1 MSNATTQITLR
12 TAVLIPFVMIFLL
25 AIGVIVYVQKQS
37 YEEVVTDISDK
48 QLSVL
53 TESVHDHLNDYL
65 RKPFTAVN
73 ALGHNVSYH
82 NLYHPNDT
90 KDVQAY
96 LLSAFKDL
104 YHSMPQLDVIAFG
117 SETGDFTGFR
127 RESADAYTLM
137 VQDHRTD
144 GNLVIYGSEE
154 ISDDIRTV
162 IASYDPRTRP
172 WYQPVAQ
179 DKKPHWSPIYANAD
193 ERQDITLSAMTPVFE
208 QGKFAGV
215 LVTDVRINTFN
226 QFLQELN
233 QETNASVY
241 IMDQAHRLV
250 AHSGQGSVISWGTK
264 FSDKGQRLLA
274 EESIDPI
281 IQMSAARV
289 SGQSLT
295 YSDQPYTFEFD
306 FNGQRTF
313 SRITPYYDA
322 NGLTWF
328 IGTSISETELLG
340 TLPKSQQK
348 SWIVG
353 FLVSLFGIV
362 ISMLIFNR
370 VTRPINATATA
381 AQHLAK
387 GDWDSTMP
395 KPGYVYETTVLV
407 QAFNE
412 MKGNLKASFKALRE
426 QLEFDSLTRLYSRQG
441 LIEVSETLTHSGQGS
456 LYLIGIN
463 KFRDINDSIG
473 HHNGDQL
480 LIHIAERLKQQLHD
494 EATLARIGGDEFA
507 VFMPTTHS
515 DEDISLMERRL
526 QQLLAAPFMLD
537 GETVVVKIS
546 VGVVRTQ
553 PEQTMSLW
561 LRNASIA
568 LSYAKQDSRTS
579 VCHYSPEMASASK
592 FRTQMLAK
600 IQTGIDNR
608 EFVPFYQPI
617 IDLATGNICG
627 AEALARWHS
636 ESGMISPLDFIPI
649 AEESGMIKTIGQ
661 QILFQACSDTRKA
674 IDSKQWPQDF
684 QLHVNV
690 SVHQLSSPNF
700 VESVAKVLHTTGLSA
715 NNVTLEITESRII
728 DSAPTTLDN
737 LLKLREMGLG
747 IAIDDFGTGYSSLA
761 YLHALPFTCL
771 KIDRTFINRLTKE
784 NLDSSVVAAI
794 INITKGMKTN
804 VVAEGVET
812 AAQAQLLSSLGCN
825 QVQGFYY
832 SRPMPMEEWP
842 THLVNMK

>member
-226 QFLQELN
+226 QFLQELK

-289 SGQSLT
+289 SGESLT

-700 VESVAKVLHTTGLSA
+700 VESVAKVLHTTGLAA

>member
-226 QFLQELN
+226 QFLQELK

-412 MKGNLKASFKALRE
+412 MKGNLKASFKTLRE

-441 LIEVSETLTHSGQGS
+441 LIEVSETLTHSDQGS

-515 DEDISLMERRL
+515 DEDIRLTERRL

-537 GETVVVKIS
+537 GETVVIKIS

-674 IDSKQWPQDF
+674 IDNKQWPHDF

-700 VESVAKVLHTTGLSA
+700 VESVAKVLHTTGLAA

-784 NLDSSVVAAI
+784 NLDSSVVSAI

>member
-65 RKPFTAVN
+65 RKPFTTVN

-226 QFLQELN
+226 QFLQELK

-537 GETVVVKIS
+537 GETVVIKIS

>member
-1 MSNATTQITLR
+1 MSNTTTQITLR

-117 SETGDFTGFR
+117 SETGDFIGFR

-137 VQDHRTD
+137 LQDHRTD

-154 ISDDIRTV
+154 ISEDIRTV

-226 QFLQELN
+226 QFLQELK

-274 EESIDPI
+274 RESIDPI

-295 YSDQPYTFEFD
+295 YNDQPYTFEFD

-412 MKGNLKASFKALRE
+412 MTRNLKASFRALRE

-441 LIEVSETLTHSGQGS
+441 LIEISETLPHSSQGS

-674 IDSKQWPQDF
+674 IDNKQWPQDF

-700 VESVAKVLHTTGLSA
+700 VESVTKVLHTTGLAA

-737 LLKLREMGLG
+737 LLKLREIGLG

>member
-226 QFLQELN
+226 QFLQELK

-274 EESIDPI
+274 DESIDPI

-617 IDLATGNICG
+617 IDLAPGNICG

-674 IDSKQWPQDF
+674 IDNKQWPHDF

>member
-226 QFLQELN
+226 QFLQELK

-674 IDSKQWPQDF
+674 IDNKQWPHDF

-700 VESVAKVLHTTGLSA
+700 VESVAKVLHTTGLAA

>member
-226 QFLQELN
+226 QFLQELK

-674 IDSKQWPQDF
+674 IDNKQWPRDF

>member
-226 QFLQELN
+226 QFLQELK

-313 SRITPYYDA
+313 SRITPYYDT

-515 DEDISLMERRL
+515 DEDIRLTERRL

-674 IDSKQWPQDF
+674 IDNKQWPQDF

-700 VESVAKVLHTTGLSA
+700 VESVAKVLHTTGLAA

>member
-172 WYQPVAQ
+172 WYQPVAE

-226 QFLQELN
+226 QFLQELK

-441 LIEVSETLTHSGQGS
+441 LIEVSETLTHSDQGS

-537 GETVVVKIS
+537 GETVVIKIS

-700 VESVAKVLHTTGLSA
+700 VDSVAKVLHTTGLAA

>member
-226 QFLQELN
+226 QFLQELK

-674 IDSKQWPQDF
+674 IDNKQWPQDF

-700 VESVAKVLHTTGLSA
+700 VESVAKVLHTTGLAA

>member
-96 LLSAFKDL
+96 LLSAFKNL

-226 QFLQELN
+226 QFLQELK

-674 IDSKQWPQDF
+674 IDNKQWPQDF

>member
-73 ALGHNVSYH
+73 ALGINVSYH

-193 ERQDITLSAMTPVFE
+193 ERQDITLSATPVFE

-226 QFLQELN
+226 QFLQELK

-250 AHSGQGSVISWGTK
+250 AHSAQGSVISWGTK
-264 FSDKGQRLLA
+264 FSDKGQRCLA

-313 SRITPYYDA
+313 SRITPYYDT

-515 DEDISLMERRL
+515 DEDIRLTERRL

-568 LSYAKQDSRTS
+568 LSYAKQESRTS

-661 QILFQACSDTRKA
+661 QILFQACSDTCKA
-674 IDSKQWPQDF
+674 IDNKQWPQDF

-700 VESVAKVLHTTGLSA
+700 VESVAKVLHTTGLAA

>member
-226 QFLQELN
+226 QFLQELK

-636 ESGMISPLDFIPI
+636 ASGMISPLDFIPI

>member
-226 QFLQELN
+226 QFLQELK

-289 SGQSLT
+289 SGESLT

-674 IDSKQWPQDF
+674 IDNKQWPHDF

-700 VESVAKVLHTTGLSA
+700 VESVAKVLHTTGLAA

>member
-144 GNLVIYGSEE
+144 GSLVIYGSEE

-226 QFLQELN
+226 QFLQELK

-674 IDSKQWPQDF
+674 IDNKQWPQDF

-700 VESVAKVLHTTGLSA
+700 VESVAKVLHTTGLAA

>member
-226 QFLQELN
+226 QFLQELK

-473 HHNGDQL
+473 HQNGDQL

-674 IDSKQWPQDF
+674 IDNKQWPQDF

-700 VESVAKVLHTTGLSA
+700 VESVAKVLYTTGLAAS
-715 NNVTLEITESRII
+715 NVTLEITESRII

>member
-127 RESADAYTLM
+127 RESADAYILM

-144 GNLVIYGSEE
+144 GNLVIYSSEE

-226 QFLQELN
+226 QFLQELK

-537 GETVVVKIS
+537 GETVVVKMS

-674 IDSKQWPQDF
+674 IDNKQWPQDF

-700 VESVAKVLHTTGLSA
+700 VESVAKVLHTTGLAA

>member
-226 QFLQELN
+226 QFLQELK

-480 LIHIAERLKQQLHD
+480 LIHISERLKQQLHD

-515 DEDISLMERRL
+515 DEDIRLTERRL

-700 VESVAKVLHTTGLSA
+700 VESVAKVLHTTGLAA

>member
-1 MSNATTQITLR
+1 MSNTTTQITLR

-137 VQDHRTD
+137 LQDHRTD

-154 ISDDIRTV
+154 ISEDIRTV

-226 QFLQELN
+226 QFLQELK

-274 EESIDPI
+274 RESIDPI

-295 YSDQPYTFEFD
+295 YNDQPYTFEFD

-412 MKGNLKASFKALRE
+412 MTRNLKASFRALRE

-441 LIEVSETLTHSGQGS
+441 LIEISETLPHSSQGS

-627 AEALARWHS
+627 AEALARWHC

-674 IDSKQWPQDF
+674 IDNKQWPQDF

-700 VESVAKVLHTTGLSA
+700 LESVAKVLHTTGLAA

>member
-226 QFLQELN
+226 QFLQELK

-473 HHNGDQL
+473 HHNGDKL

-674 IDSKQWPQDF
+674 IDNKQWPQDF

-700 VESVAKVLHTTGLSA
+700 VESVAKVLHTTGLAA

-737 LLKLREMGLG
+737 LLKLRGMGLG

>member
-127 RESADAYTLM
+127 RESADTYTLM

-226 QFLQELN
+226 QFLQELK

-674 IDSKQWPQDF
+674 IDNKQWPQDF

-700 VESVAKVLHTTGLSA
+700 VESVAKVLHTTGLAA

>member
-1 MSNATTQITLR
+1 
-12 TAVLIPFVMIFLL
+12 
-25 AIGVIVYVQKQS
+25 
-37 YEEVVTDISDK
+37 
-48 QLSVL
+48 
-53 TESVHDHLNDYL
+53 
-65 RKPFTAVN
+65 
-73 ALGHNVSYH
+73 
-82 NLYHPNDT
+82 
-90 KDVQAY
+90 
-96 LLSAFKDL
+96 
-104 YHSMPQLDVIAFG
+104 
-117 SETGDFTGFR
+117 
-127 RESADAYTLM
+127 
-137 VQDHRTD
+137 
-144 GNLVIYGSEE
+144 
-154 ISDDIRTV
+154 
-162 IASYDPRTRP
+162 
-172 WYQPVAQ
+172 
-179 DKKPHWSPIYANAD
+179 
-193 ERQDITLSAMTPVFE
+193 
-208 QGKFAGV
+208 
-215 LVTDVRINTFN
+215 
-226 QFLQELN
+226 
-233 QETNASVY
+233 
-241 IMDQAHRLV
+241 
-250 AHSGQGSVISWGTK
+250 
-264 FSDKGQRLLA
+264 
-274 EESIDPI
+274 
-281 IQMSAARV
+281 
-289 SGQSLT
+289 
-295 YSDQPYTFEFD
+295 
-306 FNGQRTF
+306 
-313 SRITPYYDA
+313 
-322 NGLTWF
+322 
-328 IGTSISETELLG
+328 
-340 TLPKSQQK
+340 
-348 SWIVG
+348 G

-362 ISMLIFNR
+362 ISMLICNR

-515 DEDISLMERRL
+515 DEDIRLTERRL

-674 IDSKQWPQDF
+674 IDNKQWPQDF

-700 VESVAKVLHTTGLSA
+700 VESVAKVLHTTGLAA

>member
-208 QGKFAGV
+208 QGKFVGV

-226 QFLQELN
+226 QFLQELK

-313 SRITPYYDA
+313 SRITPYYDT

-353 FLVSLFGIV
+353 ALVSLIGIG
-362 ISMLIFNR
+362 ISLLIFNR

-537 GETVVVKIS
+537 GETVVIKIS

-674 IDSKQWPQDF
+674 IDNKQWPHDF

-700 VESVAKVLHTTGLSA
+700 VESVSKVLHTTGLAA